1 MQDHSAA
8 QLKQCTNW
16 TLKHSLLNENLQL
29 VIDQSSYNCY
39 AFVSKSHDF
48 SYTVSRG
55 LSCHLYSQGRLISSR
70 IPGLKSLEMSQN
82 LMQHKAEVDEI
93 ILFRLY
99 TDLIFHN
106 YP

>member
-1 MQDHSAA
+1 MIFPTLSAEVSHVISTRRVDSFLQEFQD
-8 QLKQCTNW
+8 L
-16 TLKHSLLNENLQL
+16 
-29 VIDQSSYNCY
+29 
-39 AFVSKSHDF
+39 
-48 SYTVSRG
+48 
-55 LSCHLYSQGRLISSR
+55 
-70 IPGLKSLEMSQN
+70 SQN